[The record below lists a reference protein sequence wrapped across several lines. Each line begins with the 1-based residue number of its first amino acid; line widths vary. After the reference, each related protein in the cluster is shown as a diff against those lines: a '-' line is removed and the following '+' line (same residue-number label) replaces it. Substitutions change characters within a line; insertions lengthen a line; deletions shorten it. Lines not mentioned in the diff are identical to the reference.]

1 MSFRLK
7 KKSAASI
14 PTPATDKAEFFMD
27 VDGVLKKKDD
37 AGVVTGIEAG
47 SLNIEPLPSI
57 NIVEVSQFDEL
68 PLYSQTFSANRKI
81 TRQDLLAFRP
91 EFLEV
96 KSHDFIADLSGGLA
110 IVVSGT
116 GASGQ
121 SGTYGIDGSERAKGV
136 LQIDT
141 GTTATGRAT
150 VCSGATATTAASPIF
165 CDANELCRVGFR
177 LAPEVL
183 STSLETFTLMV
194 GFGTLGLSA
203 AGLPTNGVLFRYT
216 DALNGGRWE
225 FLSRVDGST
234 ADSFD
239 TGVLCSAS
247 YDILEIEFDSTSA
260 RGYIDGNLVATIP
273 IANCPT
279 GSARPFGFGAKIEK
293 SVGTT
298 QRNLSLDY
306 YYFHML
312 RSAAR

>member
-7 KKSAASI
+7 KKAAASI
-14 PTPATDKAEFFMD
+14 PTPETDKAEFFMD
-27 VDGVLKKKDD
+27 TDGVLKKKND

-47 SLNIEPLPSI
+47 SLNIDSLTQAAAIGISPRDQVPI
-57 NIVEVSQFDEL
+57 
-68 PLYSQTFSANRKI
+68 YSESLAANRKVRI
-81 TRQDLLAFRP
+81 QDIIAFNPDFLAANW
-91 EFLEV
+91 
-96 KSHDFIADLSGGLA
+96 SDFVVDFNGALSV
-110 IVVSGT
+110 IVSGT

-141 GTTATGRAT
+141 GTTFTGRAAA
-150 VCSGATATTAASPIF
+150 CSGSGTAATSPLF
-165 CDANELCRVGFR
+165 CDANEMCRMGMR

-183 STSLETFTLMV
+183 STSLETFTVLV

-203 AGLPTNGVLFRYT
+203 AGLPTNGVFFRYT
-216 DALNGGRWE
+216 DSLNGGEWE
-225 FLSRVDGST
+225 FLSRVDGAT
-234 ADSFD
+234 ADAVD
-239 TGVLCSAS
+239 TNVLATAS
-247 YDILEIEFDSTSA
+247 YQIFSIEFDSTSA
-260 RGYIDGNLVATIP
+260 RGYIDGTLVATIP

-293 SVGTT
+293 SVGTS
-298 QRNLSLDY
+298 QRNLSLDW